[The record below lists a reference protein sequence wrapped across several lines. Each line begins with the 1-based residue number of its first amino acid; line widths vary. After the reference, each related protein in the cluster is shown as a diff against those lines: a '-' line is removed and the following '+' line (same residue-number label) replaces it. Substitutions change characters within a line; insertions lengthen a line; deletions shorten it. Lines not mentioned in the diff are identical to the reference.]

1 MYNSIPWDVVGQIYE
16 NYYDAKATLLR
27 QAVID
32 WLRKYGSQR
41 GFTEVVNAPNLGGI
55 IYLCVGDSMLL
66 YAGKS
71 RQDLEPT
78 PADRRKLR
86 SKIEPFA
93 EAGYVLKLYFD
104 GFLDKIRTLDVPA
117 EELLE
122 FI

>member
-1 MYNSIPWDVVGQIYE
+1 MYEFPWVLVDPNCE
-16 NYYDAKATLLR
+16 NCYSSKATLLR
-27 QAVID
+27 QAVIE
-32 WLRKYGSQR
+32 WLRKYGSKR

-55 IYLCVGDSMLL
+55 ICLCVGDSMLL

-71 RQDLEPT
+71 REDLEPT
-78 PADRRKLR
+78 EEDRKRLR

-93 EAGYVLKLYFD
+93 EAGYVLTLHFE